1 MATEQ
6 LNPSPQQ
13 QALPEALPGTP
24 PEAPAEA
31 QPEASPETRQ
41 PPQTAHEAE
50 AGERETREET
60 AREETSSGATH
71 PDATHSDTTHPGATR
86 LAALEG
92 QLRALVGA
100 GADLRGMFDDPV
112 AAARIDTGEWDV
124 ATAYA
129 YWRGREAE
137 APVLSA
143 RGVAAAPAPNFR
155 RMSSEDFAAFCERVD
170 RALAGVE
177 RVPL

>member
-41 PPQTAHEAE
+41 PPQNAHEAE

-92 QLRALVGA
+92 QLRALVGT

>member
-13 QALPEALPGTP
+13 QALPEALPETP

-41 PPQTAHEAE
+41 PPQTARE

>member
-41 PPQTAHEAE
+41 PPQNAHEAE
-50 AGERETREET
+50 AGEGETREET

>member
-41 PPQTAHEAE
+41 PPQNAHEAE

-60 AREETSSGATH
+60 AREETSSG
-71 PDATHSDTTHPGATR
+71 ATHSDTTHPGATR

>member
-41 PPQTAHEAE
+41 PPQNAHEAE

-137 APVLSA
+137 VPVLSA

>member
-13 QALPEALPGTP
+13 QALPEALPETP

-71 PDATHSDTTHPGATR
+71 SDASHPGATR

>member
-13 QALPEALPGTP
+13 QALPEALPETP

>member
-41 PPQTAHEAE
+41 PPQNVHEAE

>member
-50 AGERETREET
+50 TGEGETREET

-71 PDATHSDTTHPGATR
+71 SDTSHPGATR

>member
-31 QPEASPETRQ
+31 QPEASPETHQ
-41 PPQTAHEAE
+41 PPQNAHEAE

>member
-41 PPQTAHEAE
+41 PPQTAREAE
-50 AGERETREET
+50 AGEGETREET

>member
-41 PPQTAHEAE
+41 PPQNAHEAE
-50 AGERETREET
+50 AGEGETREET

-71 PDATHSDTTHPGATR
+71 SDASHPGATR

>member
-41 PPQTAHEAE
+41 PPQNAHEAE
-50 AGERETREET
+50 AGEREAREET

>member
-13 QALPEALPGTP
+13 QALPEALPETP

-41 PPQTAHEAE
+41 PPQTAREAE

>member
-41 PPQTAHEAE
+41 PPQNAHEAE

-71 PDATHSDTTHPGATR
+71 SDTSHPGATR

>member
-41 PPQTAHEAE
+41 PPQTAREAE
-50 AGERETREET
+50 AGEGETREET

-71 PDATHSDTTHPGATR
+71 SDATHPGATR

>member
-13 QALPEALPGTP
+13 QALPEALPETP

-41 PPQTAHEAE
+41 PPQNAHEAE

-71 PDATHSDTTHPGATR
+71 PDASHPGATR

>member
-24 PEAPAEA
+24 PEAPAEE

-41 PPQTAHEAE
+41 PPQNAHEAE

>member
-41 PPQTAHEAE
+41 PPQNAHEAE

-170 RALAGVE
+170 RALAGIE

>member
-41 PPQTAHEAE
+41 PPQNAHEAE

-60 AREETSSGATH
+60 AREETSS
-71 PDATHSDTTHPGATR
+71 GATR

>member
-13 QALPEALPGTP
+13 QALPEALPETP

-41 PPQTAHEAE
+41 PPQTAREAE
-50 AGERETREET
+50 AGEGETREET
-60 AREETSSGATH
+60 AREETSSGAAH
-71 PDATHSDTTHPGATR
+71 PDATHPGATR

>member
-41 PPQTAHEAE
+41 PPQNAHEAE

-71 PDATHSDTTHPGATR
+71 PDATHPDATHPGATR

>member
-41 PPQTAHEAE
+41 PPQNAHEAE
-50 AGERETREET
+50 AGEGETREET

-71 PDATHSDTTHPGATR
+71 SDASHPGATR

-137 APVLSA
+137 VPVLSA

>member
-41 PPQTAHEAE
+41 PPQTAREAE
-50 AGERETREET
+50 AGEGETREET

-71 PDATHSDTTHPGATR
+71 SDASHPGATR

>member
-41 PPQTAHEAE
+41 PPQTAREAE
-50 AGERETREET
+50 AGEGETREET
-60 AREETSSGATH
+60 AREETSSG
-71 PDATHSDTTHPGATR
+71 ATHSDTTHPGATR

>member
-13 QALPEALPGTP
+13 QALPEALPETP
-24 PEAPAEA
+24 PEAPTEA

-41 PPQTAHEAE
+41 PPQTAREAE
-50 AGERETREET
+50 AGEGETREET

-71 PDATHSDTTHPGATR
+71 SDASHPGATR

>member
-71 PDATHSDTTHPGATR
+71 PDATHPDAPHPGATR

>member
-41 PPQTAHEAE
+41 PPQNAHEAE
-50 AGERETREET
+50 AGEGETREET

-71 PDATHSDTTHPGATR
+71 SDASHPGATR

-92 QLRALVGA
+92 QLRALVDA

-137 APVLSA
+137 VPVLSA

>member
-41 PPQTAHEAE
+41 PPQNAREAE

-71 PDATHSDTTHPGATR
+71 PDATHPGATR

>member
-41 PPQTAHEAE
+41 PPQNAHEAE

-60 AREETSSGATH
+60 AREETSSGATRL
-71 PDATHSDTTHPGATR
+71 DATHSDTTHPGATR

>member
-1 MATEQ
+1 MCSSD
-6 LNPSPQQ
+6 L

-50 AGERETREET
+50 TGERETREET

-71 PDATHSDTTHPGATR
+71 SDASHPGATR

>member
-50 AGERETREET
+50 TGERGTREET

-71 PDATHSDTTHPGATR
+71 SDASHPGATR

>member
-41 PPQTAHEAE
+41 PPQNAHEAE
-50 AGERETREET
+50 AGEGETREET

-71 PDATHSDTTHPGATR
+71 PDATHPGATR

>member
-13 QALPEALPGTP
+13 QALPEALPETP

-50 AGERETREET
+50 AGERGTREKT

>member
-41 PPQTAHEAE
+41 PPQNAHEAE
-50 AGERETREET
+50 AGEGETREET

-71 PDATHSDTTHPGATR
+71 SDASHSDTTHPGATR